1 MHCVLAAYLL
11 GSLTFGVI
19 LGYLR
24 LGHDIRKKDL
34 PGGSGSFRQLGPAWG
49 VLVALLD
56 MAKGA
61 LAAVLGLRCP
71 SLLPWVGT
79 AVIAG
84 HNWPVFFGFRGG
96 GGLAPA
102 IGFFLVVA
110 PGATLMGVAVALL
123 AAALYHLLYWRR
135 HPRAPYPI
143 PVGAVFG
150 LLWLL
155 YATWGAGQGV
165 FLAALGA
172 TLAILLR
179 ALQML
184 FFRR

>member
-1 MHCVLAAYLL
+1 MLAAYLL

-71 SLLPWVGT
+71 SLLPWVGA